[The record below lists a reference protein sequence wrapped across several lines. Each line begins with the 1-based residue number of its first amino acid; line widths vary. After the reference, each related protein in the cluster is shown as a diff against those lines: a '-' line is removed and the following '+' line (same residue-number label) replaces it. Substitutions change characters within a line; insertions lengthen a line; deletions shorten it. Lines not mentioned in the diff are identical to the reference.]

1 MSSVVADTHAVLWS
15 LLQPQ
20 KLSASALATFDQARF
35 LGEPVYVA
43 SISIVETLYLEEKGK
58 LQKGTL
64 AYFKSALHGEDSGLV
79 LVPLDSSVTEAM
91 ERIPRDVVPDM
102 PDRIIAAT
110 ALALNLP
117 LVTRDG
123 KIRASG
129 IVTIW

>member
-1 MSSVVADTHAVLWS
+1 MLSVVADTHAILWS
-15 LLQPQ
+15 LLLPQ
-20 KLSASALATFDQARF
+20 RLSANALAAFDQARR
-35 LGEPVYVA
+35 LGEPVYVS
-43 SISIVETLYLEEKGK
+43 SISLVETLYLEEKGR

-64 AYFKSALHGEDSGLV
+64 TRLKNAFQGEDSGLV
-79 LVPLDSSVTEAM
+79 LVPLDSNVTEAM
-91 ERIPRDVVPDM
+91 ERIPRDAVPDM

-123 KIRASG
+123 KIKASG

>member
-1 MSSVVADTHAVLWS
+1 MSSVVADTHAILWS

-20 KLSASALATFDQARF
+20 RLSTNALAAFDQARRF
-35 LGEPVYVA
+35 GDPVYIA
-43 SISIVETLYLEEKGK
+43 SISLVETLYLEEKGR

-64 AYFKSALHGEDSGLV
+64 AHLKNAFQGEDSGFV
-79 LVPLDSSVTEAM
+79 LVPLDSNVTEAM
-91 ERIPRDVVPDM
+91 ERVPRDAVPDM

-123 KIRASG
+123 KIRASQ
-129 IVTIW
+129 IITIW